1 MWELGF
7 LVSLLFSLDNI
18 EENAERNLP
27 VNVLYVSSADGWLI
41 VHFPV
46 LIHTTGV
53 ILLIKKAEF
62 SQEMTVELIQ
72 IHYLWMEAS
81 LYSGMCLD
89 LMGSQH
95 MLWDQLLTGRTLHQL
110 KYRQLSIL
118 KGVVLAA
125 PWARRASSTRKG
137 KPRSVEAPYWK
148 PFLFRALMI

>member
-18 EENAERNLP
+18 VENAVRNLP
-27 VNVLYVSSADGWLI
+27 VNVLCVSSADGWLI

-46 LIHTTGV
+46 LIHTTGD

-62 SQEMTVELIQ
+62 SQEMTVEPIG
-72 IHYLWMEAS
+72 IHYVWMEAS
-81 LYSGMCLD
+81 LYSRMCLG

-95 MLWDQLLTGRTLHQL
+95 VLWDHLLVGRTSHQL

-118 KGVVLAA
+118 KGVVWQPHEPGELQAL
-125 PWARRASSTRKG
+125 G
-137 KPRSVEAPYWK
+137 KPLSLESPYWK